1 MNVKVEAKLREIGK
15 KSVLKKYRNENL
27 IPGIIYGEGNEGLK
41 ILIPKIQFHKDYK
54 KTVGEVAF
62 FNIHVDGKEFNTFI
76 KEKQIHPVTREFV
89 HIDFMEFHKG
99 KEITLKIPFR
109 YIGEAEGIQEGGQLE
124 ILHREIEISCLP
136 IDIPEE
142 ISIDVSELKIGDSIH
157 FGDITIPKNIETNMS
172 EITTLVA
179 VRAPRKEE
187 VIEVEEEE
195 IEGEEGEEAAEEGE
209 ETKEKATEEP
219 SDQAPEK

>member
-15 KSVLKKYRNENL
+15 KSDLKNYRKENL
-27 IPGIIYGEGNEGLK
+27 IPGIVYGEGNEGLK
-41 ILIPKIQFHKDYK
+41 ILIPKIQFLKDYK
-54 KTVGEVAF
+54 RTIGKVSF
-62 FNIHVDGKEFNTFI
+62 FNILVDGKEFNTFI

-99 KEITLKIPFR
+99 KKITLQIPFR
-109 YIGEAEGIQEGGQLE
+109 YIGEAPGTQEGGLVE
-124 ILHREIEISCLP
+124 VLHRELEISCLP
-136 IDIPEE
+136 KNIPEE
-142 ISIDVSELKIGDSIH
+142 ISIDVSKLEIGDSIH
-157 FGDITIPKNIETNMS
+157 FGDITIPENIETNMS

-209 ETKEKATEEP
+209 ETKEEATQES

>member
-15 KSVLKKYRNENL
+15 KSDLKNYRKENL
-27 IPGIIYGEGNEGLK
+27 IPGIVYGEGNEGLK
-41 ILIPKIQFHKDYK
+41 ILIPKIQFLKDYK
-54 KTVGEVAF
+54 GTIGKVSF
-62 FNIHVDGKEFNTFI
+62 FNILVDGKEFNTFI

-99 KEITLKIPFR
+99 KKITLQIPFR
-109 YIGEAEGIQEGGQLE
+109 YIGEAPGTQEGGLVE
-124 ILHREIEISCLP
+124 VLHRELEISCLP
-136 IDIPEE
+136 KDIPEE
-142 ISIDVSELKIGDSIH
+142 ISIDVSELEIGDSIH
-157 FGDITIPKNIETNMS
+157 FGDITIPENIETSMS

-195 IEGEEGEEAAEEGE
+195 IEGEEAAEEGE
-209 ETKEKATEEP
+209 ETKEEATEES

>member
-15 KSVLKKYRNENL
+15 KSDLKNYRKENL
-27 IPGIIYGEGNEGLK
+27 IPGIVYGEGNEGLK
-41 ILIPKIQFHKDYK
+41 ILIPKIQFLKDYK
-54 KTVGEVAF
+54 GTIGKVSF

-99 KEITLKIPFR
+99 KMITLQIPFR
-109 YIGEAEGIQEGGQLE
+109 YIGEAPGTQEGGLVE
-124 ILHREIEISCLP
+124 VLHRELEISCLP
-136 IDIPEE
+136 KDIPEE
-142 ISIDVSELKIGDSIH
+142 ISIDVSELEIGDSIH
-157 FGDITIPKNIETNMS
+157 FGDITIPENIETSMS

-209 ETKEKATEEP
+209 ETKEEATEES